1 MGGRELSNGVEIP
14 FVISAEQYSHLG
26 KYAGALVLMCFEKI
40 GGMEAFSNWAKV
52 NPTDFYTKMFNKV
65 IATSRTVETNGGAD
79 DNAMMMLEGDFSEK
93 L

>member
-1 MGGRELSNGVEIP
+1 MGNRELSNGVEIP

-52 NPTDFYTKMFNKV
+52 NPTDFYTKMFGKV

-79 DNAMMMLEGDFSEK
+79 DNAMMMLEGDFRSE
-93 L
+93 